1 MSDNIELLPDIYK
14 ISETVNDIQSKFMED
29 VSEDTL
35 TMSTF
40 GYINSLFSN
49 SLQNAIIMASEWG
62 NEAFPIRAKFEKSI
76 ITNAITYNI
85 EDINAIP
92 ARMRVM
98 IGFIQEELD
107 EHMVNNV
114 FTFDKE
120 CKLTIGDFEF
130 HLDYDLIITKD
141 TINNDTV
148 YAARYDI
155 NRINPLSDITNPY
168 LAPPVLLDLNNDR
181 FLFVECTIRQV
192 ELRKIYNKIISNNI
206 LDNKTFDFEF
216 ESQLADFD
224 VIIRESGKTHYLK
237 PIFEGMPDNNIK
249 DYCFYSFLDSNT
261 IRIKFD
267 RASYEPRLN
276 SDIEIHLKTTQG
288 SKGVFTYTKDIING
302 LESDRFNYGN
312 LICLIKPI
320 TDSEYGVDR
329 KSIADLKQ
337 IIPKE
342 ILSRGNITNNKD
354 IENYFNTLDDSKLL
368 FYRRRDN
375 QFERLYYAYLLVKN
389 KSNNIIPTN
398 TVNIELTEA
407 DFDAKKDNRHILNPG
422 NILEHVGKDSVIVN
436 NMLQFKNIHELE
448 DNGFIYTCPYL
459 CVVNRDPL
467 SISYYLN
474 IVNDIYYFRFSYI
487 NKNSSMQFISTSLN
501 ISKPYKEINKYTL
514 TMEAMQNMN
523 IDKSLIELDEFDN
536 IISTKIK
543 PVLIIHADNDY
554 EYYIYGKVVA
564 FNKDIYSYTLQFEL
578 ETDNTI
584 DFKNRIRINNI
595 YSAGT
600 SDLTHVYLNRQLNI
614 SIGILVEFDEEYGRD
629 TIDSIIPG
637 LEGYT
642 LCNKYDVPSKINL
655 FYNYSNIIKS
665 TVTVLEDK
673 EQENLQYFKIKGV
686 PCVRY
691 SYLDDEERCK
701 DFIDYIQYRK
711 VYIDNAIDV
720 LENSFNV
727 DFKFFNTYGPSKMF
741 VIGHSKET
749 IDKVNL
755 KFRFKVK
762 LKVGASKYAKEYIIE
777 EIKNYIE
784 DINNIRS
791 IHISNLIT
799 HLTNKF
805 VSDLEFIEFLGLN
818 KYDALNQYLEKIETE
833 ILEDVPEFLN
843 INLTKDLKP
852 DIDII
857 LV

>member
-1 MSDNIELLPDIYK
+1 MSNELLPDIYK
-14 ISETVNDIQSKFMED
+14 ISETVNEIQTKFMED
-29 VSEDTL
+29 VSQDTL

-40 GYINSLFSN
+40 GYMNSMFSN
-49 SLQNAIIMASEWG
+49 ILQNAIIMASEWG

-85 EDINAIP
+85 EDLNATP
-92 ARMRVM
+92 ARMEVL
-98 IGFIQEELD
+98 IGFIQDELD
-107 EHMVNNV
+107 SQMTNNV
-114 FTFDKE
+114 FTLDKE
-120 CKLTIGDFEF
+120 CKFTIGDFEF
-130 HLDYDLIITKD
+130 HLDYDMIITKD

-155 NRINPLSDITNPY
+155 DRLNPLSDITNPY
-168 LAPPVLLDLNNDR
+168 LAPPVLLNINNDR
-181 FLFVECTIRQV
+181 FVFINCTIRQV
-192 ELRKIYNKIISNNI
+192 ELKKIYSKVISNNI

-216 ESQLADFD
+216 ESQLADFE
-224 VIIRESGKTHYLK
+224 VIVKESGTTYYLK
-237 PIFEGMPDNNIK
+237 PIFEGMPDNSEK
-249 DYCFYSFLDSNT
+249 LYCYYSFLDSNT

-267 RASYEPRLN
+267 RNSYEPRLN

-288 SKGVFTYTKDIING
+288 SKGVFTYNDDIING
-302 LESDRFNYGN
+302 LESERFNYGN
-312 LICLIKPI
+312 LVALLKPV
-320 TDSEYGVDR
+320 TDSEYGVDK

-354 IENYFNTLDDSKLL
+354 IENYFNTLDDNKLL

-375 QFERLYYAYLLVKN
+375 QFERLYYAYMLVKDDY
-389 KSNNIIPTN
+389 NNIIPTN
-398 TVNIELTEA
+398 TVNLILTES
-407 DFDAKKDNRHILNPG
+407 DFNAKKDNRHILNPG
-422 NILEHVGKDSVIVN
+422 NILEYVGDDIVKVN
-436 NMLQFKNIHELE
+436 NMLQFKDIYELE
-448 DNGFIYTCPYL
+448 DTGFIYSCPYL

-467 SISYYLN
+467 SVSYYLN
-474 IVNDIYYFRFSYI
+474 IVNDNYYFRFSYI
-487 NKNSSMQFISTSLN
+487 NKNSSLQFISTSLN

-523 IDKSLIELDEFDN
+523 IDKSLVEFDDYGN
-536 IISTKIK
+536 IVSTKIK

-554 EYYIYGKVVA
+554 EYYIYGKVIA
-564 FNKDIYSYTLQFEL
+564 MDKDMFKYTIQFEL

-600 SDLTHVYLNRQLNI
+600 SDLTHVYLDRQLDI

-629 TIDSIIPG
+629 TIDSVIPG

-642 LCNKYDVPSKINL
+642 LCNKYDVPSNINL

-665 TVTVLEDK
+665 TVKVLENEDGT
-673 EQENLQYFKIKGV
+673 QYFKIKGV
-686 PCVRY
+686 PCVKY
-691 SYLDDEERCK
+691 SYLNDKKRCES
-701 DFIDYIQYRK
+701 FIDYVQYRK
-711 VYIDNAIDV
+711 VYIDDAIKV
-720 LENSFNV
+720 LEDSFNV

-762 LKVGASKYAKEYIIE
+762 LKVGASKYAKDYIIE
-777 EIKNYIE
+777 EIKSYIE

-818 KYDALNQYLEKIETE
+818 KYDALNQYLEKIDTE

>member
-1 MSDNIELLPDIYK
+1 MSNELLPDIYK
-14 ISETVNDIQSKFMED
+14 ISETVNEIQTKFMED
-29 VSEDTL
+29 VSQDTL

-40 GYINSLFSN
+40 GYMNSMFSN
-49 SLQNAIIMASEWG
+49 ILQNAIIMASEWG

-85 EDINAIP
+85 EDLNATP
-92 ARMRVM
+92 ARMEVL

-107 EHMVNNV
+107 AQMTNNV
-114 FTFDKE
+114 FTLDKE
-120 CKLTIGDFEF
+120 CKFTIGDFEF
-130 HLDYDLIITKD
+130 HLDYDMIITKD

-155 NRINPLSDITNPY
+155 DRLNPLSDITNPY
-168 LAPPVLLDLNNDR
+168 LAPPVLLNINNDR
-181 FLFVECTIRQV
+181 FVFINCTIRQV
-192 ELRKIYNKIISNNI
+192 ELKKIYSKVISNNI

-216 ESQLADFD
+216 ESQLADFE
-224 VIIRESGKTHYLK
+224 VIVKESGTTYYLK
-237 PIFEGMPDNNIK
+237 PIFEGMPDNSEK
-249 DYCFYSFLDSNT
+249 LYCYYSFLDSNT

-267 RASYEPRLN
+267 RNSYEPRLN

-288 SKGVFTYTKDIING
+288 SKGVFTYNDDIING
-302 LESDRFNYGN
+302 LESERFNYGN
-312 LICLIKPI
+312 LVALLKPV
-320 TDSEYGVDR
+320 TDSEYGVDK

-354 IENYFNTLDDSKLL
+354 IENYFNTLDDNKLL

-375 QFERLYYAYLLVKN
+375 QFERLYYAYMLVKDDY
-389 KSNNIIPTN
+389 NNIIPTN
-398 TVNIELTEA
+398 TVNLILTES
-407 DFDAKKDNRHILNPG
+407 DFNAKKDNRHILNPG
-422 NILEHVGKDSVIVN
+422 NILEYVGDDIVKVN
-436 NMLQFKNIHELE
+436 NMLQFKDIYELE
-448 DNGFIYTCPYL
+448 DTGFIYSCPYL

-467 SISYYLN
+467 SVSYYLN
-474 IVNDIYYFRFSYI
+474 IVNDNYYFRFSYI
-487 NKNSSMQFISTSLN
+487 NKNSSLQFISTSLN

-523 IDKSLIELDEFDN
+523 IDKSLVDFDDYGN
-536 IISTKIK
+536 IVSTKIK

-554 EYYIYGKVVA
+554 EYYIYGKVIA
-564 FNKDIYSYTLQFEL
+564 MDKDMFKYTIQFEL

-600 SDLTHVYLNRQLNI
+600 SDLTHVYLDRQLDI

-629 TIDSIIPG
+629 TIDSVIPG

-642 LCNKYDVPSKINL
+642 LCNKYDVPSNINL

-665 TVTVLEDK
+665 TVKVLENEDGT
-673 EQENLQYFKIKGV
+673 QYFKIKGV
-686 PCVRY
+686 PCVKY
-691 SYLDDEERCK
+691 SYLNDKKRCES
-701 DFIDYIQYRK
+701 FIDYVQYRK
-711 VYIDNAIDV
+711 VYIDDAIKV
-720 LENSFNV
+720 LEDSFNV

-762 LKVGASKYAKEYIIE
+762 LKVGASKYAKDYIIE
-777 EIKNYIE
+777 EIKSYIE

-818 KYDALNQYLEKIETE
+818 KYDALNQYLEKIDTE

>member
-1 MSDNIELLPDIYK
+1 MSTELLPDIYR
-14 ISETVNDIQSKFMED
+14 ISETVNEIQTKFMED
-29 VSEDTL
+29 VSQDTL

-40 GYINSLFSN
+40 GYMNSMFSN
-49 SLQNAIIMASEWG
+49 VLQNAIIMASEWG

-92 ARMRVM
+92 ARMEVM
-98 IGFIQEELD
+98 IGFIKDELD
-107 EHMVNNV
+107 AQMKNNI
-114 FTFDKE
+114 FTLDKE
-120 CKLTIGDFEF
+120 CKFTIGDFEF
-130 HLDYDLIITKD
+130 HLDYDMIITKD

-155 NRINPLSDITNPY
+155 DRLNPLSDITNPY
-168 LAPPVLLDLNNDR
+168 LAPPVLLNINNDN
-181 FLFVECTIRQV
+181 FVFINCTIRQI
-192 ELRKIYNKIISNNI
+192 ELQKIYSKVISNNI

-224 VIIRESGKTHYLK
+224 VIVKESGVTHYLK
-237 PIFEGMPDNNIK
+237 PIFEGMPDNNVK
-249 DYCFYSFLDSNT
+249 EYCYYSFLDSNT

-267 RASYEPRLN
+267 RNSYEPRLN

-288 SKGVFTYTKDIING
+288 SKGVFTYNDDIING
-302 LESDRFNYGN
+302 LESERFNYGN
-312 LICLIKPI
+312 LVALIKPV
-320 TDSEYGVDR
+320 TDSEYGVDK

-354 IENYFNTLDDSKLL
+354 IENYFNTLDDNKLL

-375 QFERLYYAYLLVKN
+375 QFERLYYAYMLVKDEY
-389 KSNNIIPTN
+389 NNIIPTN
-398 TVNIELTEA
+398 TVNLDLSEA

-422 NILEHVGKDSVIVN
+422 NILEYTGDDIVKVN
-436 NMLQFKNIHELE
+436 NMLQFKDIHELE
-448 DNGFIYTCPYL
+448 DKGFIYSCPYL

-467 SISYYLN
+467 SVSYYLN
-474 IVNDIYYFRFSYI
+474 IVNDNYYFRFSYI
-487 NKNSSMQFISTSLN
+487 NKNSSLQFISTSLN

-514 TMEAMQNMN
+514 TMDAMQNMN
-523 IDKSLIELDEFDN
+523 IDKELIEFDDNGN
-536 IISTKIK
+536 ILSSKIK

-554 EYYIYGKVVA
+554 EYYIYGKVIAVD
-564 FNKDIYSYTLQFEL
+564 KDMFKYTIQFEL

-600 SDLTHVYLNRQLNI
+600 SDLTHVYLDRQLDI
-614 SIGILVEFDEEYGRD
+614 SIGMLVKFDEEYGRD
-629 TIDSIIPG
+629 TIDSIVPG

-642 LCNKYDVPSKINL
+642 LCNKYDIPNNINL

-665 TVTVLEDK
+665 TVKVLENEDGT
-673 EQENLQYFKIKGV
+673 QYFKIKGV
-686 PCVRY
+686 PCVKY
-691 SYLDDEERCK
+691 SYLNDKKRCES
-701 DFIDYIQYRK
+701 FIDYVQYRK
-711 VYIDNAIDV
+711 VYIDDAIDV
-720 LENSFNV
+720 LEDSFNV

-762 LKVGASKYAKEYIIE
+762 LKVGASKYAKDYIIE
-777 EIKNYIE
+777 EIKTYIE

-818 KYDALNQYLEKIETE
+818 KYDALNQYLEKIDTE

>member
-1 MSDNIELLPDIYK
+1 MSNELLPDIYK
-14 ISETVNDIQSKFMED
+14 ISETVNEIQTKFMED
-29 VSEDTL
+29 VSQDTL

-40 GYINSLFSN
+40 GYMNSMFSN
-49 SLQNAIIMASEWG
+49 ILQNAIIMASEWG

-85 EDINAIP
+85 EDLNATP
-92 ARMRVM
+92 ARMEVL
-98 IGFIQEELD
+98 IGFIQDELD
-107 EHMVNNV
+107 SQMTNNV
-114 FTFDKE
+114 FTLDKE
-120 CKLTIGDFEF
+120 CKFTIGDFEF
-130 HLDYDLIITKD
+130 HLDYDMIITKD

-155 NRINPLSDITNPY
+155 DRLNPLSDITNPY
-168 LAPPVLLDLNNDR
+168 LAPPVLLNINNDR
-181 FLFVECTIRQV
+181 FVFINCTIRQV
-192 ELRKIYNKIISNNI
+192 ELKKIYSKVISNNI

-216 ESQLADFD
+216 ESQLADFE
-224 VIIRESGKTHYLK
+224 VIVKESGTTYYLK
-237 PIFEGMPDNNIK
+237 PIFEGMPDNSEK
-249 DYCFYSFLDSNT
+249 LYCYYSFLDSNT

-267 RASYEPRLN
+267 RNSYEPRLN

-288 SKGVFTYTKDIING
+288 SKGVFTYNDDIING
-302 LESDRFNYGN
+302 LESERFNYGN
-312 LICLIKPI
+312 LVALLKPV
-320 TDSEYGVDR
+320 TDSEYGVDK

-354 IENYFNTLDDSKLL
+354 IENYFNTLDDNKLL

-375 QFERLYYAYLLVKN
+375 QFERLYYAYMLVKDDY
-389 KSNNIIPTN
+389 NNIIPTN
-398 TVNIELTEA
+398 TVNLILTES
-407 DFDAKKDNRHILNPG
+407 DFNAKKDNRHILNPG
-422 NILEHVGKDSVIVN
+422 NILEYVGDDIVKVN
-436 NMLQFKNIHELE
+436 NMLQFKDIYELE
-448 DNGFIYTCPYL
+448 DTGFIYSCPYL

-467 SISYYLN
+467 SVSYYLN
-474 IVNDIYYFRFSYI
+474 IVNDNYYFRFSYI
-487 NKNSSMQFISTSLN
+487 NKNSSLQFISTSLN

-523 IDKSLIELDEFDN
+523 IDKSLIEFDDYGN
-536 IISTKIK
+536 IVSTKIK

-554 EYYIYGKVVA
+554 EYYIYGKVIA
-564 FNKDIYSYTLQFEL
+564 MDKDMFKYTIQFEL

-600 SDLTHVYLNRQLNI
+600 SDLTHVYLDRQLDI

-629 TIDSIIPG
+629 TIDSVIPG

-642 LCNKYDVPSKINL
+642 LCNKYDVPSNINL

-665 TVTVLEDK
+665 TVKVLENEDGT
-673 EQENLQYFKIKGV
+673 QYFKIKGV
-686 PCVRY
+686 PCVKY
-691 SYLDDEERCK
+691 SYLNDKKRCES
-701 DFIDYIQYRK
+701 FIDYVQYRK
-711 VYIDNAIDV
+711 VYIDDAIKV
-720 LENSFNV
+720 LEDSFNV

-762 LKVGASKYAKEYIIE
+762 LKVGASKYAKDYIIE
-777 EIKNYIE
+777 EIKSYIE

-818 KYDALNQYLEKIETE
+818 KYDALNQYLEKIDTE